1 MLTFVSV
8 IAFIIGANV
17 LAFGG
22 LIAVAKFQEFKAFK
36 AQALRDAQALY
47 AYRVRYGAEGVE
59 F

>member
-8 IAFIIGANV
+8 IAFIVGANV
-17 LAFGG
+17 LAFGI
-22 LIAVAKFQEFKAFK
+22 LIAVYKFQEAKEFK
-36 AQALRDAQALY
+36 AQARRNAETIH